1 MGRKRAQP
9 DAVLEAVMDRANE
22 ALGVEVSVLQVVDPR
37 DPSQLVT
44 VATRGLE
51 DIPAAAI
58 GRTSVNVG
66 LNGEAVLRGE
76 PVTVDDY
83 QRFPQ
88 GQPQVRASGLKV
100 AMSAPVRESGVIAGV
115 LLVSSRKRRRPFSA
129 SEQQALL
136 QVAEQASLA
145 ISYARRLSQRGL
157 AAV

>member
-1 MGRKRAQP
+1 MGRRP
-9 DAVLEAVMDRANE
+9 DVVQQVLDSALE

-44 VATRGLE
+44 VATRGLD
-51 DIPAAAI
+51 DIPPAAI
-58 GRTSVNVG
+58 RRTSVNVG
-66 LNGEAVLRGE
+66 LNGEALLRGE
-76 PVTVDDY
+76 PVTIDDY

-115 LLVSSRKRRRPFSA
+115 LFVSSRRRRRPFSE
-129 SEQQALL
+129 SERQALL
-136 QVAEQASLA
+136 QVAEQASGA
-145 ISYARRLSQRGL
+145 ISYARRLSRASF